1 LPDAFLELEMTDFD
15 PTDAVQVGHAL
26 EGFGVNLL
34 VSDVARIAGFLEQ
47 VFGFSKLSCSQD
59 YSLLSHDGI
68 LFQLH
73 ADHAYSRNPLPSLL
87 PESGARGGGIELR
100 LFNVQPDQAEQK
112 AREAGYEILMGT
124 ADKPHGLRE
133 CFILDPDGYCW
144 CPSVRI

>member
-1 LPDAFLELEMTDFD
+1 MIDYD

-34 VSDVARIAGFLEQ
+34 VSDVERSADFLQKVFDFEIA
-47 VFGFSKLSCSQD
+47 SCNRD
-59 YSLLSHDGI
+59 YCLLRHAGT

-73 ADHAYSRNPLPSLL
+73 ADHTYSNNPLPSLL
-87 PESGARGGGIELR
+87 PEFGTRGAGVELR
-100 LFNVQPDQAEQK
+100 LFNVDPDQAEQK
-112 AREAGYEILMGT
+112 AREAEYEILMET